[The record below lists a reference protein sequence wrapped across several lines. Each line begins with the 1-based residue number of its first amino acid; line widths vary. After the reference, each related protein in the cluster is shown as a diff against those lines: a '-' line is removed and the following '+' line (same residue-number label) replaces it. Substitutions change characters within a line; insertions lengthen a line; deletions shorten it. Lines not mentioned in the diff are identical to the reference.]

1 MTTEDRMTI
10 DERYKYLRRMNSRY
24 VNANRK
30 ERGRLLDEMQAVTGL
45 HRKSLTRLLGG
56 NLERKPRCK
65 QRRRTYDAEVLAA
78 VEVISASLDHPCAER
93 LTPNLVWM
101 AEHLTAHQEL
111 EVSAAVR
118 EKLNRISISTV
129 ERYLRTMGQKRTRRH
144 RRPPRAPNAALHGI
158 PMGRIP
164 WNTTEP
170 GHLEADTV
178 HHCGDSA
185 SGEYIHTVQMVDV
198 ATGWSERRATLG
210 RSYLVM
216 KDAFRHI
223 LNQIP
228 FPVRTVHPD
237 NGGEFFNNHLR
248 RFWEDEAP
256 DVHLS
261 RSRPYHKND
270 NPFVEQ
276 RNAHPVRTY
285 LGDDRFDTVAQTQ
298 AINHLYDQMWLYHNF
313 FQPVMRV
320 AEKTVIAQD
329 GQRTRIRR
337 RYDQA
342 RTPFDRLS
350 ATGVLSPD
358 LQARLVALRE
368 QTNPRQLLADI
379 EAQLDYIFSLP
390 CHSADHTEVVFDTLS
405 DIPDPRLQMALAP
418 VTLSSDRTTTLR

>member
-10 DERYKYLRRMNSRY
+10 DERYKYLRKMKSRY
-24 VNANRK
+24 VTANRK

-45 HRKSLTRLLGG
+45 HRKSLTRLLQG
-56 NLERKPRCK
+56 NLERKPRRK
-65 QRRRTYDAEVLAA
+65 QRGRIYDAEVLAA

-93 LTPNLVWM
+93 LRPSLVWM
-101 AEHLTAHQEL
+101 AKHLAAHQEL
-111 EVSAAVR
+111 EVRAVVL
-118 EKLNRISISTV
+118 EKLSRISISTV
-129 ERYLRTMGQKRTRRH
+129 ERHLRTMGQNRTRRP
-144 RRPPRAPNAALHGI
+144 RKPPRAPNAALHGI
-158 PMGRIP
+158 PMGRLP
-164 WNTTEP
+164 WNTTQP

-198 ATGWSERRATLG
+198 ATGWTERRATLG
-210 RSYLVM
+210 RSYVVM

-223 LNQIP
+223 LNQTP
-228 FPVRTVHPD
+228 FLVLAVHPD
-237 NGGEFFNNHLR
+237 NGSEFFNNHLR

-256 DVHLS
+256 DVQLS

-285 LGDDRFDTVAQTQ
+285 LGYDRFDTVAQTR
-298 AINHLYDQMWLYHNF
+298 AINQLYDQMWLYHNF

-320 AEKTVIAQD
+320 VEKTVISQD

-342 RTPFDRLS
+342 RTPFDRLCDI
-350 ATGVLSPD
+350 GVLSPD
-358 LQARLVALRE
+358 LQARLLTLRE
-368 QTNPRQLLADI
+368 QTNPRHLLAQI
-379 EAQLDYIFSLP
+379 EAQLDFIFSLP
-390 CHSADHTEVVFDTLS
+390 CRTADDSEVVYDTLS
-405 DIPDPRLQMALAP
+405 TIPDPRLHMALA
-418 VTLSSDRTTTLR
+418 R